1 MISKLYGKGPRVQG
15 GHYFMKKL
23 QIYYK
28 HFQHSKIPKKMNF
41 EFDLS
46 LTHDMTFSA
55 FVWS

>member
-55 FVWS
+55 FV